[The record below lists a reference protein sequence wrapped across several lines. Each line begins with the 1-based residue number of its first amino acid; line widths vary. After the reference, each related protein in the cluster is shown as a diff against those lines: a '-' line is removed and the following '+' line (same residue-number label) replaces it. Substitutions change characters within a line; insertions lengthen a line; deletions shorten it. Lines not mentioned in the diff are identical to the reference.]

1 MDNSNYIENNISII
15 NITEEKT
22 HRVTPIVD
30 NKDSQQQCSKNDY
43 SNYETR
49 INMPTG
55 PLTSIYHELIPYPT
69 SLISTIIENAD
80 EHNMNRSTI
89 NKARKERLISTK
101 KRKQLF
107 NQTSQ
112 SSLETD
118 RESIASQQ
126 DNNNIIN
133 DSQICFDKFD
143 ISQIVKRLQ
152 EKIDSSTQ
160 TNVNEKCN
168 QFTQVNFSNGGDETT
183 AVRAE
188 QQRTNQSLRNQI
200 QQLNYIIE
208 EMSKERSNHNIYVHG
223 LQKQLNDKEIKIKKY
238 DDDNKKLLADKEELI
253 MAVKNSEIKLSNF
266 QQEALLIRKENESL
280 KLKQN
285 QFSMTPDL
293 SNLMNQKDT
302 TINEL
307 NNHILAY
314 QQENI
319 RLNSNIRFLNERLQT
334 MEKSDKNVD
343 AINNKVQ
350 AKQILIN
357 NRLKIF
363 KSDCSKLRQ
372 QLNELKVHFKKTL
385 GDIVRD
391 NADNITEEIMPLI
404 SSLLAPPKNCRNCN
418 ELILEMNKLK
428 QFNQQLL
435 QENMQKN
442 NDAYFF
448 EQLRCENEKL
458 KVHNVKLKDD
468 VQSMNET
475 LNELQIEYE
484 TSQLRINQCNSTIRQ
499 LQNESRNN
507 PDMELLQSENGEL
520 REQIESLKRSN
531 SVIKE
536 KYEQICRELNI
547 NGNDRATNL
556 PQIQNDL
563 STESSTTDNSIQE
576 GSQATLAEE
585 MQQLIYQKNSQI
597 QEQNSNIQD
606 LKSQVEELRTM
617 VSEYEN
623 GQNITSKI
631 IEENELQIQQLN
643 SVILNQTNQI
653 DQRIMMLENELA
665 QERNRSKSLSLTLA
679 NEKSANARLETEFFR
694 LQQEYFK
701 GPRANV
707 IYEDSNHESEDDT
720 IKNNIQTLKQELLT
734 RISRLKELLNI
745 NNNASAA
752 PAPNDD
758 NNFSSNN
765 DNSTSLS
772 DNAQTL
778 SSNELLIQFLL
789 DQTEHLEQM
798 NEQT

>member
-1 MDNSNYIENNISII
+1 MDNSSHNISMT
-15 NITEEKT
+15 NIVDEKT
-22 HRVTPIVD
+22 LRVTTIDVRNSSPP
-30 NKDSQQQCSKNDY
+30 CSNNNNY
-43 SNYETR
+43 SSYETR
-49 INMPTG
+49 INMPNG

-80 EHNMNRSTI
+80 EHAMNRSTL
-89 NKARKERLISTK
+89 NKTRVERLK
-101 KRKQLF
+101 KRKQLI

-112 SSLETD
+112 SSPDT
-118 RESIASQQ
+118 ESIASQQ
-126 DNNNIIN
+126 DNNNIN

-143 ISQIVKRLQ
+143 IGQIVKRLQ

-160 TNVNEKCN
+160 TNLHEQMN
-168 QFTQVNFSNGGDETT
+168 QYTQVNLTNGLDETT
-183 AVRAE
+183 VRAE

-223 LQKQLNDKEIKIKKY
+223 LQKQLNDKEIKIKQY
-238 DDDNKKLLADKEELI
+238 DDDNKRLLADKQQLMI
-253 MAVKNSEIKLSNF
+253 AVNNSEIKLSSF
-266 QQEALLIRKENESL
+266 QQEALSIRKENESL
-280 KLKQN
+280 KLKLN
-285 QFSMTPDL
+285 QFSMTPEIT
-293 SNLMNQKDT
+293 NLMNQKDT

-334 MEKSDKNVD
+334 RETSDKNVVD
-343 AINNKVQ
+343 AINTKAQ
-350 AKQILIN
+350 EKQLLIN
-357 NRLKIF
+357 NRLKMVQ
-363 KSDCSKLRQ
+363 SECSKLKQ
-372 QLNELKVHFKKTL
+372 QLSELKVHFKKTL

-391 NADNITEEIMPLI
+391 NADNITEQIMPLI

-435 QENMQKN
+435 QENMQKT
-442 NDAYFF
+442 NDIFIM
-448 EQLRCENEKL
+448 EQLRNENEKL

-468 VQSMNET
+468 VESMNET

-484 TSQLRINQCNSTIRQ
+484 ASQLRINQCNATIRQ

-507 PDMELLQSENGEL
+507 SDNEVLRSENAEL
-520 REQIESLKRSN
+520 REQIASLERNN

-547 NGNDRATNL
+547 NGTERVISSSQ
-556 PQIQNDL
+556 PQNDL
-563 STESSTTDNSIQE
+563 STESSTTDNSNQE
-576 GSQATLAEE
+576 GSQANLAEE
-585 MQQLIYQKNSQI
+585 MKQLIYQKNSQI

-665 QERNRSKSLSLTLA
+665 QERNRSKSLSLSLA

-694 LQQEYFK
+694 LQEEYFK

-707 IYEDSNHESEDDT
+707 IYEDSNHESEPATMENDV
-720 IKNNIQTLKQELLT
+720 QTLKQELLS
-734 RISRLKELLNI
+734 RIRQLKQLLNA
-745 NNNASAA
+745 NNNNNNSNASIQAQS
-752 PAPNDD
+752 NDD
-758 NNFSSNN
+758 NNSSSNN
-765 DNSTSLS
+765 DNSTSPT
-772 DNAQTL
+772 DNVPTL

-789 DQTEHLEQM
+789 DQTENLEQM